1 MAIVDRRITS
11 FELRQ
16 STESKLK
23 SSKLVE
29 SKSILKRGRK
39 KYEKRYFLNIEYLNI
54 SCQSS
59 VAVNS
64 SKDSNSKKR
73 KADKYLETTGV
84 KTRKGCKGKNE
95 SFKYFE
101 NSNGIDQFEGNT
113 GMIKSPIVT
122 SQGYHLYTHLIIESK
137 EERDVFTVGDHVM
150 VCLSDGGERPA
161 QITAFLYDPEE
172 NLQGVEL
179 RWFYSEHDLLDLGK
193 IIDRSKLPDNL
204 FTFEEEFLE
213 SDKCEVLETSV
224 IKRMIRIW
232 NSKKDYLKWTKD
244 CLEIYSGPQKCDP
257 KTITGKEESF
267 VICNY
272 HDERLME
279 YIKEFNDDLP
289 SFSVEVSDNYLAL
302 YLVLTDTGT
311 IVPISERRNLSYLLS
326 RCSNYYGY
334 YTNYLALKLSM
345 SFGPLRSHVNENNL
359 VLKNSSGNQIEEY
372 PLNQASA
379 DLHWSKRPK
388 KVLPCREKE
397 HEEITHVLKT
407 SILNEGGGVLFIAGL
422 PGTGK
427 TATVLNTLDMLEIE
441 MNLSNKNESKISV
454 CYINAL
460 HLSSPDHFYR
470 TFLQK
475 LNGANTWA
483 PSKEACYSSLDK
495 YLKAKGSPV
504 TILVIDEIDWLQKN
518 ASSNSNLEGS
528 NNSLLYTLFDW
539 PFQKNTKLIII
550 AIANTMDLPEKLIP
564 RCTSRCGYARINFT
578 PFSVEDMITILNDR
592 VKYFSVNLCEKAME
606 TSNKVE
612 EVRRTSPRI
621 RNKSKNIV
629 SENDFESIFCSK
641 AIEFCARRIAQ
652 QSSDVRRALQVLHR
666 AWEIC
671 KQEFE
676 QKISSKGDRNSKNNR
691 KFQVQIPHVQAACKE
706 VLLNNVSINLIETLP
721 LVYKVF
727 LASLILELE
736 LKHRMKLKEKED
748 ENEDFYEDDGFLNLD
763 NDRVYENSVSLFK
776 IEKRMFTILSL
787 SGYVYMEY
795 LDTSFIKIIIQK
807 LVSSRIIQTFKGALI
822 SSSSSSE
829 FEQENEIYYETLNIF
844 GSDVWVSL
852 LIDALVLKNYLVK
865 NIPFKIQGFE

>member
-1 MAIVDRRITS
+1 MAIVDRRISS

-16 STESKLK
+16 STGSKLQ

-29 SKSILKRGRK
+29 SKSILKRGKK
-39 KYEKRYFLNIEYLNI
+39 KYEKRYFFNIEYLTI
-54 SCQSS
+54 SNNDL
-59 VAVNS
+59 VEDNYS
-64 SKDSNSKKR
+64 SKNSGRKKR
-73 KADKYLETTGV
+73 KVEENIEV
-84 KTRKGCKGKNE
+84 SRMKTKGGSKRRSNE
-95 SFKYFE
+95 LSSFGI
-101 NSNGIDQFEGNT
+101 SNQLGQFEGNI
-113 GMIKSPIVT
+113 GMLKSPIVT

-137 EERDVFTVGDHVM
+137 EEKDIFTVGDHVM

-172 NLQGVEL
+172 DLQGVEL

-193 IIDRSKLPDNL
+193 IIDKSKLPDNL

-213 SDKCEVLETSV
+213 SDKCEVLEASV

-232 NSKKDYLKWTKD
+232 NIKRDYLKWTKD

-257 KTITGKEESF
+257 KTLPKIEEGFAS
-267 VICNY
+267 CKY
-272 HDERLME
+272 HDERLIE

-289 SFSVEVSDNYLAL
+289 SYSVEVSDNYLSL

-311 IVPISERRNLSYLLS
+311 IVPINERRNVSYLLS
-326 RCSNYYGY
+326 RCSSYYGY
-334 YTNYLALKLSM
+334 YTNHMALKLSM
-345 SFGPLRSHVNENNL
+345 GSSLHRTRLSEDSLDEIQGTSESLIE
-359 VLKNSSGNQIEEY
+359 KNT
-372 PLNQASA
+372 LNQGSP

-397 HEEITHVLKT
+397 HEEITHILKT

-427 TATVLNTLDMLEIE
+427 TATVLNTLDMLETE
-441 MNLSNKNESKISV
+441 MNLSNKNQSKISV

-483 PSKEACYSSLDK
+483 PNKEACYTSLDK

-504 TILVIDEIDWLQKN
+504 TILVVDEIDWLQKN
-518 ASSNSNLEGS
+518 GTSHSTTEGS
-528 NNSLLYTLFDW
+528 NNSLLYTLIDW

-550 AIANTMDLPEKLIP
+550 AIANTMDLPERLIP

-592 VKYFSVNLCEKAME
+592 VKYFSGGLFDITIR
-606 TSNKVE
+606 TSTKENTA
-612 EVRRTSPRI
+612 RRTSPRI
-621 RNKSKNIV
+621 RNKNL
-629 SENDFESIFCSK
+629 ENSQKDFDSVFCGK

-676 QKISSKGDRNSKNNR
+676 QKTSSKVDRSTKFNK
-691 KFQVQIPHVQAACKE
+691 KFQVQIPHVQAACRE
-706 VLLNNVSINLIETLP
+706 VLLNNVSINLVETLP
-721 LVYKVF
+721 LLYKIF

-736 LKHRMKLKEKED
+736 FKYRMELEEKENRTEGFHQED
-748 ENEDFYEDDGFLNLD
+748 ELSYFD
-763 NDRVYENSVSLFK
+763 NAAYENSVSLLK
-776 IEKRMFTILSL
+776 IEKRMRTILSIA
-787 SGYVYMEY
+787 GYSYMEH
-795 LDTSFIKIIIQK
+795 LDTAFIKIIIRK
-807 LVSSRIIQTFKGALI
+807 LVSSRIVQTFKGVLI
-822 SSSSSSE
+822 SPNCSK
-829 FEQENEIYYETLNIF
+829 FEQNKQIYYETLNIF
-844 GSDVWVSL
+844 GSDIWISL
-852 LIDALVLKNYLVK
+852 LIDALALKNFLMK
-865 NIPFKIQGFE
+865 NIPFKIKGFE